1 MSAHQ
6 KQIAVLGSINIDMVT
21 KVQEIPKINEVVIS
35 EGLKMLPGGKAFNA
49 AVGISRLKEKVW
61 VLGRIGNDSFGENL
75 KKIFKKEGV
84 NSEFVDIDYFVP
96 TGTVMVNVDK
106 QGRNTIIVNEGANI
120 RISQQTI
127 KDFLKLIDE
136 KKLVIDCFYT
146 TLETMP
152 EIVNYAIEEF
162 YKRKIAVFCD
172 AAPTARPLNSKLY
185 SKIDIISCNEIEIE
199 VMTGIKVS
207 NIENAEKAAY
217 RLRQKGANIIVVTL
231 GAKGALLLTDK
242 TSYFPGIKVKVID
255 ETGAGDA
262 FRAGFVT
269 EYLTTKD
276 LVKAMDMGNKVGAY
290 TVTKLGVYDAMPTKL
305 ELDYFRPSATSFQ
318 VKTLL

>member
-1 MSAHQ
+1 MSAYQ
-6 KQIAVLGSINIDMVT
+6 KHIAVLGSITIDMVT
-21 KVQEIPKINEVVIS
+21 KVQKIPRINEVVIS

-61 VLGRIGNDSFGENL
+61 MLGRIGNDSFGENL
-75 KKIFKKEGV
+75 KNIFKREGV
-84 NSEFVDIDYFVP
+84 SSEFVDIDNFVP

-106 QGRNTIIVNEGANI
+106 QGKNTIIVNEDANI

-127 KDFLKLIDE
+127 KNFLKLIDE
-136 KKLVIDCFYT
+136 KELVIDCFYT

-152 EIVNYAIEEF
+152 GIVNYAIEEF
-162 YKRKIAVFCD
+162 HKRKIVIFCD
-172 AAPTARPLNSKLY
+172 AAPTARPLNPKLY
-185 SKIDIISCNEIEIE
+185 SKIDIISCNEIEIG

-207 NIENAEKAAY
+207 NIENAEKAAH
-217 RLRQKGANIIVVTL
+217 RLRRKGANIIIVTL

-276 LVKAMDMGNKVGAY
+276 LNKAMRAGNKTGAY
-290 TVTKLGVYDAMPTKL
+290 IVAKLGVYDALPTKS
-305 ELDYFRPSATSFQ
+305 ELDFFHHAAAP
-318 VKTLL
+318 L